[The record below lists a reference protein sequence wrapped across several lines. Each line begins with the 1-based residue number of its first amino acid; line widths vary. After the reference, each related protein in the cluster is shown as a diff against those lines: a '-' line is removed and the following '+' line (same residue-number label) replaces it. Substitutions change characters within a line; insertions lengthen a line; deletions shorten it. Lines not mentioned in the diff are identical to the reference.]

1 MGNQRLIQT
10 QTVATD
16 RKQQLDKRIQQSEHP
31 MQEVLGSRAA
41 SRHFR
46 AQLQRHQAEGAASP
60 NPLHSILS
68 SISPISPRA
77 IQAKPMFRGLSHE
90 LASALDSDGMAA
102 TQDMESSINRARSGG
117 QPLEAGLQR
126 KLGQAMGADFSE
138 VRVHAD
144 AQADQLNRS
153 IQAKAFTTGQNV
165 FFRQG
170 AYNPGSRG
178 GQALIAHELTH
189 VVQQKQGRVKPTV
202 QINGAEVNDDPT
214 LEAEADEA
222 RFRIDQGEPVS
233 IVSSLASG
241 IQPKGNG
248 LIQMLSEKTLIK
260 DAKREAKT
268 KGEDFSAK
276 KSSLAPLIAALK
288 RYRKNPGEDELVAVE
303 MERTFLS
310 NIKSG
315 KYSATLNK
323 IDVEIEQEKKK
334 YRKNQDKTDF
344 QYSDDDRE
352 PIKVLRESQD
362 DTDFLNSEND
372 NAGVDWIPIE
382 NWEKQSELLS
392 LLSQSL
398 QVVDKKNN
406 ATAQNQI
413 TRKEMQ
419 EIYKILEDVYLQQ
432 GKTNLGIDETTAA
445 MIQKHTFVADAEDLG
460 KSMPEALR
468 KIEDAYMQYQDT
480 IKQSQAKL
488 DDSFYDRLWEL
499 KINKSRSLEEEQEYQ
514 KLQEIAN
521 EEKEKIQ
528 QTYNQTPEGEY
539 NTLLQQLVIRETMK
553 DLVKIA
559 QTGVGREL
567 LRELAKE
574 RFEEHARKVKIR
586 PSAQPII
593 PDAGGDS
600 AGKFPTSYA
609 NYTPQ
614 YFKDR
619 DQALSAD
626 DTIEKRA
633 VKFNPWQLNDRTDV
647 TLFHELVHTLHYQQ
661 GIMDPTDPNAKLNLV
676 AENQATH
683 KVDKPYEAITKFGES
698 ERMGVPVEEY
708 RTVGLKRFAK
718 DPITENAYRQ
728 ARQDLGEDIAL
739 RTTYT
744 HKGKKGVRLQQIE
757 QANETEKKR
766 KARRVRSRLSLSRA
780 LIG

>member
-10 QTVATD
+10 QTAATD
-16 RKQQLDKRIQQSEHP
+16 RKQHLDKRTKQPELS

-41 SRHFR
+41 SRYFR
-46 AQLQRHQAEGAASP
+46 AQLQRPQAEGTSGL
-60 NPLHSILS
+60 NPLHSILQM
-68 SISPISPRA
+68 ISPVSPRV

-90 LASALDSDGMAA
+90 LTSALDSDGMAA
-102 TQDMESSINRARSGG
+102 TQDLESCINRARSGG

-189 VVQQKQGRVKPTV
+189 VVQQKEGRVKPTV

-222 RFRIDQGEPVS
+222 RFRIDGGKPVP
-233 IVSSLASG
+233 IVSPLASG

-334 YRKNQDKTDF
+334 YRNNQDKADF
-344 QYSDDDRE
+344 QYSESSDDDRE

-362 DTDFLNSEND
+362 DIDFLNSEND

-392 LLSQSL
+392 LLNQSL
-398 QVVDKKNN
+398 QVVDKKTN

-419 EIYKILEDVYLQQ
+419 KIYKILEDVYLQQ
-432 GKTNLGIDETTAA
+432 GKANLGIEMTAA
-445 MIQKHTFVADAEDLG
+445 IVKHSFVANAEELG

-468 KIEDAYMQYQDT
+468 KIEYDYMRYEGK
-480 IKQSQAKL
+480 IKQSAANL
-488 DDSFYDRLWEL
+488 DNFKDRLWEL
-499 KINKSRSLEEEQEYQ
+499 KTNKNRSLEEEQEYQ
-514 KLQEIAN
+514 ELQEIEN
-521 EEKEKIQ
+521 EEKAKIRQ
-528 QTYNQTPEGEY
+528 ASNQIPEDEY
-539 NTLLQQLVIRETMK
+539 NTSLQQLVIRETMK

-567 LRELAKE
+567 LQELAKE

-586 PSAQPII
+586 PTAKPII

-600 AGKFPTSYA
+600 AGNSPTYYA

-614 YFKDR
+614 YFKER

-676 AENQATH
+676 AKNQATH

-708 RTVGLKRFAK
+708 RTVGLREFAK

-766 KARRVRSRLSLSRA
+766 KARRVQSRLSLSRA